1 MNMQTPI
8 LKQCKKPYSQW
19 CLMPKRKA
27 DTTKTG
33 KYLEP
38 TVWLCCQFLKLSLS
52 FSSPKTQCSGGKH
65 CLLK

>member
-8 LKQCKKPYSQW
+8 LKQCKKPHFQW
-19 CLMPKRKA
+19 CLMSKRKA

-38 TVWLCCQFLKLSLS
+38 TV
-52 FSSPKTQCSGGKH
+52 
-65 CLLK
+65 